1 MKIRGFELV
10 EKYKNETDL
19 LPVRET
25 AHAAGYDLKAAE
37 TVHICKMAKFFIYM
51 TALQVLEN

>member
-25 AHAAGYDLKAAE
+25 AHAAGYD
-37 TVHICKMAKFFIYM
+37 
-51 TALQVLEN
+51 

>member
-25 AHAAGYDLKAAE
+25 AHARLWLDEA
-37 TVHICKMAKFFIYM
+37 HCK
-51 TALQVLEN
+51 